1 MRTVTYGAACSLDM
15 FITGPD
21 GGVEWLLWSDDVQAI
36 MANFWGGVDAVLTGR
51 KTYEFALKSGGG
63 GGSMPGVTGYVCSH
77 TLPDTLADGATVV
90 HDAVAFVRELK
101 AQGGKGICLM
111 GGGEL
116 AKSLFAAG
124 LIDEV
129 SVNIHPVLLGAGIPM
144 FPGPVR
150 RTDLE
155 LLNCRAL
162 KGGCVLAN
170 YRVKRDS

>member
-21 GGVEWLLWSDDVQAI
+21 GGVDWLVWTDDVHAI
-36 MANFWGGVDAVLTGR
+36 MAAFWREVDTVVTGR

-63 GGSMPGVTGYVCSH
+63 GGEMPGVKGYVCSR
-77 TLPDTLADGATVV
+77 TLPDRLPDGTTVV
-90 HDAVAFVRELK
+90 RDAVALIGELK
-101 AQGGKGICLM
+101 TQPGKGICVM
-111 GGGEL
+111 GGGVL
-116 AKSLFAAG
+116 ARSLFEAG

-129 SVNIHPVLLGAGIPM
+129 GMNIHPVLLGGGVPM

-155 LLNCRAL
+155 LIESRTL

-170 YRVKRDS
+170 YRVKRQ